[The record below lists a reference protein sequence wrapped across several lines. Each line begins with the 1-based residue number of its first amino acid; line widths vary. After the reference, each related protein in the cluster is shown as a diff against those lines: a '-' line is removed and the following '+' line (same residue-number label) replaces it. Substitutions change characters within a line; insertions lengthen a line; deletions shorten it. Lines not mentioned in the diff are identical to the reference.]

1 MTKTRELIEA
11 EYKANI
17 ESIRERHHERGEINH
32 EEYHQL
38 LNKDSERVDRE
49 LIAYGYV
56 KPPAGSIEEKSLRD
70 EIRALNSRVK
80 TLEEKEAT

>member
-1 MTKTRELIEA
+1 
-11 EYKANI
+11 
-17 ESIRERHHERGEINH
+17 
-32 EEYHQL
+32 
-38 LNKDSERVDRE
+38 VDRE